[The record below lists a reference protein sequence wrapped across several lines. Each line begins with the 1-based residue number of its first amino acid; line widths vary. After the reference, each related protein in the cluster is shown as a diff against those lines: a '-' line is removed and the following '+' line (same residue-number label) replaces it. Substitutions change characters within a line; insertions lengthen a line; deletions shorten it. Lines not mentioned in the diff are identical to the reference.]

1 MKLVRYGAIG
11 QEKPGLIDKSGQL
24 RDLSA
29 HVKDLNGE
37 AYAPAS
43 LAKLA
48 ALDPAKLPA
57 VDGKPRFGAPVTGM
71 SKFVAIGLN
80 YVDHAKET
88 GSPIPTEPIF
98 FIKANTSLS
107 GPNDNVEKPRGS
119 TKLDWEVEI
128 AAIIGTRAKY
138 VSEADALNH
147 VAGYCI
153 CNDVSERNFQIERL
167 GQWTKGKSHDTFG
180 PLGPWLVTKD
190 EIPDVQKL
198 SMWCDV
204 NGKRRQTRIDLDH
217 DLPDREVH
225 FLRLAIH
232 DAAARRH
239 RHHRH
244 PARRRLRHEA
254 DTEIPQR
261 RRRGH
266 ARHRGSRRAAAGNRR
281 GVRLMTCIREIR
293 HARRLCPGIHVL
305 ADAQQEKTWMAG
317 TSPAMTEQ
325 SL

>member
-24 RDLSA
+24 RDLSD
-29 HVKDLNGE
+29 HVKDLNGA

-48 ALDPAKLPA
+48 GLDASKLPT
-57 VDGKPRFGAPVTGM
+57 VSGKPRLGAPVTGI

-80 YVDHAKET
+80 YIDHAKES
-88 GSPIPTEPIF
+88 GNPIPPEPIF
-98 FIKANTSLS
+98 FLKANTALS
-107 GPNDNVEKPRGS
+107 GPNDAVEKPRGS

-138 VSEADALNH
+138 VSEVDALKH

-153 CNDVSERNFQIERL
+153 CNDVSERNFQIERQ

-198 SMWCDV
+198 SMWLDV
-204 NGKRRQTRIDLDH
+204 NGERRQ
-217 DLPDREVH
+217 
-225 FLRLAIH
+225 
-232 DAAARRH
+232 
-239 RHHRH
+239 
-244 PARRRLRHEA
+244 
-254 DTEIPQR
+254 
-261 RRRGH
+261 
-266 ARHRGSRRAAAGNRR
+266 RGSTSTMIFSMAKCISYVSQFMALLPGDVVTLGIEGLGEQRQQIVAA
-281 GVRLMTCIREIR
+281 
-293 HARRLCPGIHVL
+293 
-305 ADAQQEKTWMAG
+305 
-317 TSPAMTEQ
+317 
-325 SL
+325 